1 MNAEPRIPKRIFWG
15 GFLLLFAFALPWTV
29 LALAFW
35 VGLLVGHDMSGAG
48 VWIGTDGP
56 YRVGASWWLAT
67 PLAMASVVASVRAI
81 AGRVDWFAPAV
92 AAAWLAVGLVIGSGT
107 MQLSFAALSAIALY
121 LLASGVLRY
130 RRTLPS
136 RS

>member
-1 MNAEPRIPKRIFWG
+1 MPRAP
-15 GFLLLFAFALPWTV
+15 ATT
-29 LALAFW
+29 
-35 VGLLVGHDMSGAG
+35 SGASE
-48 VWIGTDGP
+48 VF
-56 YRVGASWWLAT
+56 R
-67 PLAMASVVASVRAI
+67 